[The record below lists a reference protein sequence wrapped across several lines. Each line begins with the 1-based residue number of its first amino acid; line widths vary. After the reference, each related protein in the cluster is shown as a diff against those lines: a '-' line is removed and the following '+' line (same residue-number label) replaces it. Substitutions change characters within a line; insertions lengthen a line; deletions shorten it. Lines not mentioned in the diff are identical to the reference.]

1 MIYIFLLGNKYFE
14 GKHVHNQKSTD
25 NETKRLKIAI
35 IILVLYIM
43 VEVVRSILIFSWW
56 VLI

>member
-1 MIYIFLLGNKYFE
+1 MYIFLLGNKYFE